1 MYLVLTHTDLHIFD
15 LAHWIRIKMNN
26 LETEGLLFETNVK
39 LYNIRFEKIKT
50 WEGVSQSWESHNEI
64 LVLKTLGKIV
74 LVNNLLQ
81 YFYTAKICSY
91 EFCCLRDKMV
101 KFFFHFHKF
110 KRKKNICTLAI
121 PYFTYHMSPYHITC
135 TTLFHYVNVS
145 PAFLFKNKYS
155 TSKHCAS
162 RN

>member
-1 MYLVLTHTDLHIFD
+1 MYLILTQIDLHIFD
-15 LAHWIRIKMNN
+15 LAHWIRIKINN
-26 LETEGLLFETNVK
+26 LETEGLLFETNMK

-50 WEGVSQSWESHNEI
+50 WEGVSQSQESHNKI
-64 LVLKTLGKIV
+64 LLLKTLGEIV

-81 YFYTAKICSY
+81 YFYTATICSS

-101 KFFFHFHKF
+101 KSFFIFTNL
-110 KRKKNICTLAI
+110 RGKKMFVLL
-121 PYFTYHMSPYHITC
+121 PFLSPYHITC

-155 TSKHCAS
+155 TSKHCAN